1 MHAYTY
7 AHTHAHKHTHTHTHT
22 HMLVLSRSSV
32 ETLDFVA
39 MRVPGSTSP
48 VSNSNGLLVT
58 AECQV
63 NAADRYEANNNA
75 LEPCGVTPQDA
86 CVCTHAHAHVHP
98 YMHICTHVQVCT
110 VSHTLMLVHAYARLP
125 LYNKNNG

>member
-1 MHAYTY
+1 M
-7 AHTHAHKHTHTHTHT
+7 HTHT
-22 HMLVLSRSSV
+22 HMLVLNRSSV

-39 MRVPGSTSP
+39 MRVPGSASP

-63 NAADRYEANNNA
+63 NAADRYGANNNA
-75 LEPCGVTPQDA
+75 LEPCGITPEET
-86 CVCTHAHAHVHP
+86 CVCTRAHAHVHP

-110 VSHTLMLVHAYARLP
+110 VSHTLTLAHTYAHLP